1 MEKSS
6 KNERFG
12 DFSQY
17 ERARK
22 DLYEVCEKILAFPRE
37 REHERYFLLAV
48 IRRTLS
54 LETAFRQSV
63 DACNGQMAMTL
74 VRLNLDTLARFYAL
88 YWADETDGM
97 TAETFAKEVAQGKRA
112 AAKTECNTRPFRYG
126 AAPMS
131 YHELSIPER
140 ATLQLGLAQG
150 FSQRRIA
157 RMIDRSPS
165 TISRELRRNRAPGTS
180 YQACTAQ
187 QQMSARRQACR
198 PERKLLPGSERFE
211 LVVHMLRERLSP
223 EQIAG
228 KLRSMNIPS
237 LRDAYVCR
245 ETIYNAI
252 YALPVGG
259 LRKELIICLRQGKT
273 SRRPR
278 SGGVDRRGQIPEM
291 LSIHVRPPEIED
303 RLMPGHWEGDLIKG
317 KANAS
322 AVGTLV
328 ERTSGYLI
336 LIKMADATAT
346 SALEG
351 FSAALNRMPLAVRKS
366 MTYDQGR
373 EMTRHAEL
381 TQQTGVAI
389 YFCDPHSPWQRGSNE
404 NINGLIR
411 QYLPKGTD
419 LSVHS
424 QEALDAIALQLNMRP
439 RKRFDFKCPIEV
451 MGEVMQEAM
460 AMRHDAPAS
469 IQ

>member
-1 MEKSS
+1 
-6 KNERFG
+6 
-12 DFSQY
+12 
-17 ERARK
+17 
-22 DLYEVCEKILAFPRE
+22 
-37 REHERYFLLAV
+37 
-48 IRRTLS
+48 
-54 LETAFRQSV
+54 
-63 DACNGQMAMTL
+63 
-74 VRLNLDTLARFYAL
+74 
-88 YWADETDGM
+88 
-97 TAETFAKEVAQGKRA
+97 
-112 AAKTECNTRPFRYG
+112 
-126 AAPMS
+126 MS
-131 YHELSIPER
+131 YSELSVEER
-140 ATLQLGLAQG
+140 ATIQIGRAQG
-150 FSQRRIA
+150 FSLRKIA
-157 RMIDRSPS
+157 CLITRSPS
-165 TISRELRRNRAPGTS
+165 TISRELRRNRDVCGGYSARM
-180 YQACTAQ
+180 AQ
-187 QQMSARRQACR
+187 QQMQARRQVCR
-198 PERKLLPGSERFE
+198 PSRKLLPGSERFE

-228 KLRSMNIPS
+228 KLRHMNIPS

-252 YALPVGG
+252 YALPVGE

-273 SRRPR
+273 TRRPR

-291 LSIHVRPPEIED
+291 VSIHVRPPEIED

-322 AVGTLV
+322 SVGTLV
-328 ERTSGYLI
+328 ERTSGYLM
-336 LIKMADATAT
+336 LVKMNDATAT

-351 FSAALNRMPLAVRKS
+351 FSAALNSMPLEMRKS

-373 EMTRHAEL
+373 EMARHAEI
-381 TQQTGVAI
+381 TQRTGVAI

-424 QEALDAIALQLNMRP
+424 QEELDAIALQLNMRP

-451 MGEVMQEAM
+451 MGEVMQKAM
-460 AMRHDAPAS
+460 AMRHDAPVS